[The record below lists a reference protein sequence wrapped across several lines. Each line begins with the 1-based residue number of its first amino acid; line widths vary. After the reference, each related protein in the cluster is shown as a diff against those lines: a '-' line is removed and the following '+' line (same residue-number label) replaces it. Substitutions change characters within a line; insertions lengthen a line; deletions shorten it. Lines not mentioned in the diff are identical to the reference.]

1 MQLSDLNKSKLV
13 ALAIQFQVF
22 SSVTEAAAKSA
33 TQLAAAL
40 EECDECVDLVREV
53 HG

>member
-13 ALAIQFQVF
+13 TLALQFNVL
-22 SSVTEAAAKSA
+22 SSVTEAASKS
-33 TQLAAAL
+33 TSELVAAL
-40 EECDECVDLVREV
+40 EGCDECVDLVRSV